1 MPDKSASTEASAER
15 ERILA
20 IIKRLQVDCEDT
32 AGRLLLQRLI
42 NQVNEETAK
51 PDPIMTELG
60 NEER

>member
-1 MPDKSASTEASAER
+1 VPDKSASTEASAER